1 MSTQT
6 LARAFANVHDFGA
19 YGDGIHDDS
28 LAIQGAI
35 DNADGKHVLF
45 PEGVYLLAG
54 DARHGGRTTN
64 RASIEFGNDG
74 QRASFLARAR
84 LQLASADDFVRV
96 SGSDQAFVGMRIH
109 RGDHG
114 AALGVPPITIGHDP
128 MLDVDGADRVAFR
141 DLRVS
146 SNVPA
151 PTLVRLRALTGCR
164 FTGGRLLGDAGEGV
178 GLRVGEA
185 GDDGSVIRVSA
196 IGLTIDQ
203 VGVGVRFDSV
213 AEAVSFTGC
222 RFGEITKT
230 GIALGPE
237 EAQKVQVQLRSL
249 TVSGCRFTQG
259 EPKRWIRV
267 RSSADARGV
276 TVSGCWFGH
285 PTQEADDPGRIFVIE
300 GALAGAVV
308 SGCFLKDESG
318 GKDSAS
324 GGVAIWEITG
334 SAAVAGAC
342 DMFNAWPDV
351 EVATGAN
358 ADKLCRMTSE
368 ASGKL
373 RIIAASVRFDS
384 TQPEA
389 TRSLALFGPSAVA
402 RGRAFSGASVLG
414 RDLTAAD
421 PREVLRALVWD
432 LQELGLLRRPSP

>member
-1 MSTQT
+1 MSSHTLRQT
-6 LARAFANVHDFGA
+6 FANVHDFGA

-35 DNADGKHVLF
+35 DNADGKQVLF
-45 PEGVYLLAG
+45 PDGVYLLAG
-54 DARHGGRTTN
+54 DARDAGRTTN
-64 RASIEFGNDG
+64 RASIAFGNDG
-74 QRASFLARAR
+74 QRASFLAGAR
-84 LQLASADDFVRV
+84 LQLASAADFVRI
-96 SGSDQAFVGMRIH
+96 SGSDQSFAGMRIH
-109 RGDHG
+109 RGEHG
-114 AALGVPPITIGHDP
+114 DALGVPPITIGHDP

-164 FTGGRLLGDAGEGV
+164 FTGGRLLGDAGEWV
-178 GLRVGEA
+178 GLRLGEA

-203 VGVGVRFDSV
+203 VGVGVRFDSA

-222 RFGEITKT
+222 RFGEMSKT

-237 EAQKVQVQLRSL
+237 EAQKVPVQVRSL

-285 PTQEADDPGRIFVIE
+285 PSQEADDPGRIFVIE

-324 GGVAIWEITG
+324 GGMAIWEITG

-373 RIIAASVRFDS
+373 RIVAANVRFDS
-384 TQPEA
+384 TQA
-389 TRSLALFGPSAVA
+389 DSGRLLGFFRSTTAA
-402 RGRAFSGASVLG
+402 RGAAFSGAEVRG
-414 RDLTAAD
+414 YDLAGSSDT
-421 PREVLRALVWD
+421 REVLRTLVRD
-432 LQELGLLRRPSP
+432 LQLLGILRDS

>member
-1 MSTQT
+1 MSSQT
-6 LARAFANVHDFGA
+6 LAQAFANVHDFGA

-35 DNADGKHVLF
+35 DNADGKQVLF

-54 DARHGGRTTN
+54 DARDGGRTTN

-74 QRASFLARAR
+74 QRATFLAGAR
-84 LQLASADDFVRV
+84 LQLASAADFVRV
-96 SGSDQAFVGMRIH
+96 SGTDQAFVGMRIH

-114 AALGVPPITIGHDP
+114 DALGVPPITIGHDP

-178 GLRVGEA
+178 GLRLGEA
-185 GDDGSVIRVSA
+185 GDEGSVIRVSA

-203 VGVGVRFDSV
+203 VGVGVRFDST

-230 GIALGPE
+230 GIVLGPE
-237 EAQKVQVQLRSL
+237 EAQKLPVQIRSL
-249 TVSGCRFTQG
+249 TVSGCRFVQG
-259 EPKRWIRV
+259 EPKRWVRV

-285 PTQEADDPGRIFVIE
+285 PSQDADDPGRVFVIE
-300 GALAGAVV
+300 GRLAGAVV
-308 SGCFLKDESG
+308 TGCFLKDESG
-318 GKDSAS
+318 GKDSGSS
-324 GGVAIWEITG
+324 GAIWEIAA
-334 SAAVAGAC
+334 SATVAGAC

-358 ADKLCRMTSE
+358 ADKLCRMTSDT
-368 ASGKL
+368 SGKL
-373 RIIAASVRFDS
+373 RIVASSLRFDS
-384 TQPEA
+384 TRATAETRQLGFFGLTTAPQPDPF
-389 TRSLALFGPSAVA
+389 TNVVPLSQALVPGSE
-402 RGRAFSGASVLG
+402 
-414 RDLTAAD
+414 
-421 PREVLRALVWD
+421 REVLNRLIWD
-432 LQELGLLRRPSP
+432 LARLGVVRSG